1 MILRN
6 ILRKHTSLYFRCMK
20 SQQNPKDGSLPVFVF
35 PESLTFFAD
44 DQSSFKQILTVYNPY
59 TFSVQF
65 KGIYIYNVLYTSRQ

>member
-1 MILRN
+1 
-6 ILRKHTSLYFRCMK
+6 MK

-44 DQSSFKQILTVYNPY
+44 DQSTFKQILTVYNPY

-65 KGIYIYNVLYTSRQ
+65 KGIHLSLTYIQCI